1 MTKEARKDSLI
12 REQEKLWENI
22 RKYERYQSLP
32 EEKDAIRLDIHDAGA
47 DVSALDD
54 SDVREF
60 EARYAAITT
69 SMSQELQE
77 LEDQERRSAKRH
89 QNANEELV
97 RLREKYGL
105 KAGEWKDIVYSRK
118 EEQHQESMLKNRQ
131 EKIVQKQ
138 RLWNEEDKKIAL
150 ILQRRDDR
158 KEEMRKECGQD
169 IPLSEDKIQN
179 MDFAARKN
187 KLDYEKAEFHRQ
199 GESLKGRLKNYDENL
214 TALSEYN
221 DFMIITEVEWEQ
233 DFAAMDGRKL
243 REFKGMLI
251 RDYNQS
257 MRRRQEEKEHLT
269 HVLNR
274 IVRLEDFQEDFYK
287 KPLEAMLELTD
298 DSSQVLLQ
306 LSTTIQSYDS
316 LMEKLKVDVSLVEQ
330 EKNNIVGLLEDYVK
344 EVHGNLGKNT

>member
-1 MTKEARKDSLI
+1 
-12 REQEKLWENI
+12 
-22 RKYERYQSLP
+22 
-32 EEKDAIRLDIHDAGA
+32 
-47 DVSALDD
+47 
-54 SDVREF
+54 
-60 EARYAAITT
+60 
-69 SMSQELQE
+69 
-77 LEDQERRSAKRH
+77 
-89 QNANEELV
+89 
-97 RLREKYGL
+97 
-105 KAGEWKDIVYSRK
+105 
-118 EEQHQESMLKNRQ
+118 MLKNRQ

-187 KLDYEKAEFHRQ
+187 KLDYEKAELHRQ

-316 LMEKLKVDVSLVEQ
+316 LM
-330 EKNNIVGLLEDYVK
+330 
-344 EVHGNLGKNT
+344 